1 MADVGVLCEYWHCD
15 RIPISLLRPTAMLTM
30 TMTQAVCWRC
40 SQLLHSPAPA
50 PSAASWCH
58 RIVLDPNYRF
68 HMNVSFIFFLLW
80 FVRVAVV
87 LATFSSFHFS
97 VVLRSPHSRTLFYA
111 SIIIIL
117 CISIVVYTIYTHHG
131 SFSFPFV
138 IVCRIY
144 SLDLYITAAAAAAAV
159 VVMVVVAETPFDT
172 TIQKQP
178 ELPISYMLDWMHRW
192 YGNVCVSLGFFLL
205 SIIVVQVDRMLRL

>member
-1 MADVGVLCEYWHCD
+1 MPSNRSRSKLS
-15 RIPISLLRPTAMLTM
+15 ISHECF
-30 TMTQAVCWRC
+30 V
-40 SQLLHSPAPA
+40 H
-50 PSAASWCH
+50 
-58 RIVLDPNYRF
+58 I
-68 HMNVSFIFFLLW
+68 FLLW

-87 LATFSSFHFS
+87 LASSSSFHFS
-97 VVLRSPHSRTLFYA
+97 VVLRTLFYA

-144 SLDLYITAAAAAAAV
+144 SLDLYITAAAAAATALAAAV
-159 VVMVVVAETPFDT
+159 VMVVAETPFDT

-178 ELPISYMLDWMHRW
+178 ELPISYMLD
-192 YGNVCVSLGFFLL
+192 
-205 SIIVVQVDRMLRL
+205 